1 MALAKNIKKAAFW
14 FNVMKVGAVFVVLIT
29 IISLCFNSFS
39 DLFSWNWE
47 AVSNKNFSN
56 QQWKPFFSSKLIA
69 GFIYGIYVSNKNMK

>member
-14 FNVMKVGAVFVVLIT
+14 SNVTKVGAVFVVLIT

-39 DLFSWNWE
+39 DLFSGNWN
-47 AVSNKNFSN
+47 AVLDKNFSN
-56 QQWKPFFSSKLIA
+56 QLWVRFFSSKLIA